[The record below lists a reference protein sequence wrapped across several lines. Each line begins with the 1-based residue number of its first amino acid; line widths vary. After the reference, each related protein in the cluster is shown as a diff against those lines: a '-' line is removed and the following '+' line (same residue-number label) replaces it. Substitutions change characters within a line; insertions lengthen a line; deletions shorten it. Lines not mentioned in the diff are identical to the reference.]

1 MAATQSSA
9 WSAAVSFTVQSNVLK
24 NLRAELQWANPQWA
38 ESGRFDSGTD
48 MLMFT
53 KYPDLSITTP
63 LTPLTEGTA
72 PTARALTMETVTIQT
87 AQYGDLVGLTDIAKV
102 KSVNEVVSIAS
113 ERVGRVAKEVIDRI
127 TRDAVFT
134 GGTPYYCIGSATNS
148 VRTDIGSTEIMI
160 GADLIK
166 LRAIMKK
173 NKIPTMSDGSYV
185 FLTSPNVAY
194 DLMKDTTT
202 ASSWLDINK
211 YSRPGE
217 IFDGELGKVHGFRIV
232 EVNNAPTF
240 SSTTTVYAS
249 LALGAV
255 KGWGAGELQSL
266 QTYHIP
272 AGGDHTDPLAQ
283 VEYVG
288 WKVNFGVATLNNGY
302 YYRAEAAATSL

>member
-9 WSAAVSFTVQSNVLK
+9 WSAAVTFTVQSNVLK

-48 MLMFT
+48 TLMFT

-113 ERVGRVAKEVIDRI
+113 ARVGRAAKEVIDSI
-127 TRDAVFT
+127 TPDEAVT

-148 VRTDIGSTEIMI
+148 VRTDIGSTEIMV

-249 LALGAV
+249 LALGAI

-266 QTYHIP
+266 QTYHTP
-272 AGGDHTDPLAQ
+272 AGGDHSDPLAQ

-288 WKVNFGVATLNNGY
+288 WKINFGVATLNNGY

>member
-9 WSAAVSFTVQSNVLK
+9 WSAAVSFSVQSNVLK

-72 PTARALTMETVTIQT
+72 PTARALTMDTVTIQT

-102 KSVNEVVSIAS
+102 KSVNDVVSIAS
-113 ERVGRVAKEVIDRI
+113 ERVSRTAKEVIDRV
-127 TRDAVFT
+127 TRDAIFL
-134 GGTPYYCIGSATNS
+134 GGTPYYALGASTNS
-148 VRTDIGSTEIMI
+148 VRSDIASTEIAV

-166 LRAIMKK
+166 LRAVMKK
-173 NKIPTMSDGSYV
+173 NKVPTMSDGSYV
-185 FLTSPNVAY
+185 FLCSPNIAY

-202 ASSWLDINK
+202 ATSWLDINK
-211 YSRPGE
+211 YARPGE

-240 SSTTTVYAS
+240 SSTTTVYAA
-249 LALGAV
+249 LAVGAI

-272 AGGDHTDPLAQ
+272 AGGDHSDPLAQ

-302 YYRAEAAATSL
+302 YYRAEFAATSL